1 MGQSDYYRIHRHVT
15 HSQGCS
21 FVLFGS
27 SIGSQNLTYT
37 VKRME
42 TKTVVKVLVS
52 GVLLLAVGV
61 AIFPI
66 FDYVIH
72 IELEK
77 VCDQT

>member
-1 MGQSDYYRIHRHVT
+1 M
-15 HSQGCS
+15 
-21 FVLFGS
+21 
-27 SIGSQNLTYT
+27 
-37 VKRME
+37 
-42 TKTVVKVLVS
+42 VKVLVS

-77 VCDQT
+77 VCDHHNKFLPSLPQVLDILAPSPCCLFCLLFWVVFQ

>member
-1 MGQSDYYRIHRHVT
+1 M
-15 HSQGCS
+15 
-21 FVLFGS
+21 
-27 SIGSQNLTYT
+27 
-37 VKRME
+37 
-42 TKTVVKVLVS
+42 VKVLVS

-77 VCDQT
+77 VCDYNKFLPSLLQVLDILAPSPCCIFCLLFYVVFE

>member
-1 MGQSDYYRIHRHVT
+1 
-15 HSQGCS
+15 
-21 FVLFGS
+21 
-27 SIGSQNLTYT
+27 
-37 VKRME
+37 ME

-77 VCDQT
+77 VCYHHDRFLPFLVASKILVILTACLRCLSFV